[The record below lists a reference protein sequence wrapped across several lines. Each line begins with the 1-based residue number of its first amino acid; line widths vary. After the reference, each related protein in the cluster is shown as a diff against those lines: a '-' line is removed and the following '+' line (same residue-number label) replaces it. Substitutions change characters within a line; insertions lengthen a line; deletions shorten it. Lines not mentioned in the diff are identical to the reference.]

1 MERTKFSFEEIILA
15 FMVLRMVTIEEPQLI
30 TSFDK

>member
-15 FMVLRMVTIEEPQLI
+15 FMVLMVVTTVEPQLI